1 MTNFGADISKEEFDK
16 FKSDV
21 ESFMANSDKSLKTI
35 REAIDNKST
44 YADLSKI

>member
-1 MTNFGADISKEEFDK
+1 LTNFGADISKEEFDK

-21 ESFMANSDKSLKTI
+21 EFFMAGSEKSLKSI
-35 REAIDNKST
+35 KDEIDNKST